1 MATFKQNYYRALK
14 ECNVLYDPN
23 GNVTKFTYSLYH
35 ILQHTTHI
43 DTKLYK
49 NLINKF
55 LFKGKHTIDIKVT
68 TNSEEEKTFID
79 FCIKNDIRWAS
90 GHSYNVL
97 VAWRSF
103 EDADTDVCVT
113 LHDEFY
119 TTWGNDS
126 EAKLTL
132 SVEQFI
138 KQFEDLKTA
147 LDKEADKIFLIH
159 GNTTTECLETV
170 EG

>member
-55 LFKGKHTIDIKVT
+55 LFKAKHTIDIKVT
-68 TNSEEEKTFID
+68 TNSEEEKTFI
-79 FCIKNDIRWAS
+79 
-90 GHSYNVL
+90 
-97 VAWRSF
+97 
-103 EDADTDVCVT
+103 
-113 LHDEFY
+113 
-119 TTWGNDS
+119 
-126 EAKLTL
+126 
-132 SVEQFI
+132 
-138 KQFEDLKTA
+138 
-147 LDKEADKIFLIH
+147 
-159 GNTTTECLETV
+159 
-170 EG
+170 

>member
-1 MATFKQNYYRALK
+1 M
-14 ECNVLYDPN
+14 
-23 GNVTKFTYSLYH
+23 S
-35 ILQHTTHI
+35 I
-43 DTKLYK
+43 
-49 NLINKF
+49 
-55 LFKGKHTIDIKVT
+55 KGKCTIEIKVT